1 VYPLRR
7 KGFRVGNSR
16 KKAGS
21 FGHFTTSCGHQLCP
35 QFGHSMSTTL
45 RLEIGGG
52 DMEKKYGRSLKDTH
66 IVEDPMTGE
75 VLEVSER
82 IRGSFSPYVMVFD
95 QGMKALASLKD
106 APHGLVMAVI
116 HRMSYANNCQRVEL
130 PVAVQKEIAA
140 AYGVSDRTLRRLVS
154 SMEQDGILL
163 REGRGVYQVN
173 PFYFGKGSMTS
184 IMWFRKNFG
193 TVK

>member
-1 VYPLRR
+1 
-7 KGFRVGNSR
+7 
-16 KKAGS
+16 
-21 FGHFTTSCGHQLCP
+21 
-35 QFGHSMSTTL
+35 MSTTL

-163 REGRGVYQVN
+163 REGILSAASPAVIRARAVISPALRRTVSSSKTAR
-173 PFYFGKGSMTS
+173 FWTS
-184 IMWFRKNFG
+184 
-193 TVK
+193 